1 MFCICWPSSKV
12 ATAGLPKGVWT
23 QRCVTSVRDP
33 ELRPPGAHISTS
45 GTGLLSG
52 KAGTEMQCR
61 WVVSSSSLGK
71 CTGKYPPGLLC
82 LVLVCCTCR
91 RYSGVRAAGHQ
102 HGLHLWA
109 LHLRRHPAGPQRDSA
124 AVQRRSTAHSV
135 YKQVCVL
142 DEYCSKKKIIFSP
155 TYRWHLC
162 LDFWRS
168 LQGTLDL
175 NSTLKKAEHL
185 LYNYCKR
192 CTWDCINTHCRAHK
206 TKEEDFF
213 YQLRNLLVLK
223 W

>member
-12 ATAGLPKGVWT
+12 APAGLPKGVWT

-91 RYSGVRAAGHQ
+91 RYSRVRAAGHQ

-142 DEYCSKKKIIFSP
+142 DEYCSKKKIYISFRQHTDDTFALIFGAAFREHWIW
-155 TYRWHLC
+155 TAHLRKLSTC
-162 LDFWRS
+162 CTTTASAAL
-168 LQGTLDL
+168 GT
-175 NSTLKKAEHL
+175 
-185 LYNYCKR
+185 
-192 CTWDCINTHCRAHK
+192 
-206 TKEEDFF
+206 
-213 YQLRNLLVLK
+213 V
-223 W
+223 